1 MHTRITTLVLVALPA
16 AAIAQPFT
24 ITAASISCGGS
35 TTPVAAG
42 PFTLI
47 CVIGDPLARNA
58 GAAGPYSIS
67 AGFLAATS
75 GSGPPACYANCDAS
89 TIPPI
94 LNVHDFACFLNKF
107 AAGAPYANCDGST
120 SPPALNVQ
128 DFACFL
134 NQFAAGCP

>member
-67 AGFLAATS
+67 AGFLAATA
-75 GSGPPACYANCDAS
+75 GGGPPACYANCDAS
-89 TIPPI
+89 TIAPI
-94 LNVHDFACFLNKF
+94 LNVNDFSCFLNNY
-107 AAGAPYANCDGST
+107 AAGNAYANCDAST
-120 SPPALNVQ
+120 IAPILNVN
-128 DFACFL
+128 DFSCFL
-134 NQFAAGCP
+134 NMYAAGCP